1 MSKKEKEINEEVE
14 KEEIKETEEVEKK
27 EEKLEDKLNQQI
39 SFLQAENEKLKK
51 DEESWKNKY
60 YEAYADLANTRKSLE
75 RDHQQ
80 LVKYRAS
87 SFIERIIPALDSFN
101 MAFKVDIQDP
111 VAKNFAIG
119 FKMILGQIEQAMQEE
134 GVSFIEPKKGDKF
147 DETCMHAIQTCDGE
161 EDGLVSEVMSR
172 GYKLH
177 DRLLRASMVV
187 VTKKKEEV
195 KEDKDDSSSN

>member
-1 MSKKEKEINEEVE
+1 MSKKEKELNKETEI
-14 KEEIKETEEVEKK
+14 EEIEENTPTEEVEKT
-27 EEKLEDKLNQQI
+27 EEKIEDKLNQQI

-51 DEESWKNKY
+51 EEESWKNKY
-60 YEAYADLANTRKSLE
+60 YEAFADLANTRKSLE
-75 RDHQQ
+75 KDHQQ

-101 MAFKVDIQDP
+101 MAFKADIQDP

-134 GVSFIEPKKGDKF
+134 GVTFIEPKKGDKF
-147 DETCMHAIQTCDGE
+147 DETCMHAIQTCDGQ

-187 VTKKKEEV
+187 VTKKKEV
-195 KEDKDDSSSN
+195 EDDKSSN

>member
-1 MSKKEKEINEEVE
+1 MSKKEKEINEELE

-75 RDHQQ
+75 KDHQQ